1 MAINSKNGRSQ
12 NQLHIHISCVLP
24 SVSEK
29 LETTPIPL
37 YPAPAVKLQLGAH
50 NNTYMAVKV
59 TGLAGQNSP
68 FEVIQAMP
76 GAKDHMADQ
85 SIAVIG
91 SGKPNEYYVV
101 NTTSNGANPGY
112 AEELLDETCQSPSG
126 GR

>member
-1 MAINSKNGRSQ
+1 LWSQKYPGQPASRTGLAINSKNGRSQ

-29 LETTPIPL
+29 LETAPVPV
-37 YPAPAVKLQLGAH
+37 YPAPAVKVQLGAH

-76 GAKDHMADQ
+76 GVKDHMADQ

-91 SGKPNEYYVV
+91 SPK
-101 NTTSNGANPGY
+101 
-112 AEELLDETCQSPSG
+112 
-126 GR
+126 